1 MIWESLAAELPWGGG
16 ERCGL
21 EAVWANEQVPRIGRA
36 VWALAME
43 KERKLLGRVG
53 VAFWLLGEQSDPA
66 LSYR

>member
-1 MIWESLAAELPWGGG
+1 MS
-16 ERCGL
+16 RY
-21 EAVWANEQVPRIGRA
+21 PRIDRA

-66 LSYR
+66 PSYG

>member
-1 MIWESLAAELPWGGG
+1 MDWGQ
-16 ERCGL
+16 CGP
-21 EAVWANEQVPRIGRA
+21 VSRYPRLGRA

-66 LSYR
+66 QSYG